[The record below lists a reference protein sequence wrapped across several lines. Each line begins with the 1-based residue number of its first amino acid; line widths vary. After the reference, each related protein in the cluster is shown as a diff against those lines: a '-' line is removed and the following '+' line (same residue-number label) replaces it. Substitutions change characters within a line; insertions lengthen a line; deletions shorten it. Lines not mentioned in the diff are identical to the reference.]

1 MSDIN
6 DYEDAE
12 DSAVDEDE
20 AKAAESGA
28 ADEEASSINDTDIA
42 EAETLTVTAKQ
53 KQRQALEDEVA
64 AFLARGGELPKFLQ
78 MNIATINPKKHHMSD
93 AFFIFKVHFEVLSKS
108 RIHLLFDW

>member
-1 MSDIN
+1 MTDIN

-20 AKAAESGA
+20 AKAAERGA
-28 ADEEASSINDTDIA
+28 ADEEAGNLTDADLA

-64 AFLARGGELPKFLQ
+64 AFLARGGRITEVP
-78 MNIATINPKKHHMSD
+78 PDEPSD
-93 AFFIFKVHFEVLSKS
+93 REY
-108 RIHLLFDW
+108 